1 MSKESLDQA
10 KEQIVDLKVKYLERL
25 KEQVEEIEEL
35 ILSLLG
41 HSEPPSVL
49 AKIKLSFHNIAGSSG
64 SFGLSRLGAHCKQA
78 ELLCEEL
85 LLKSPIKITEEQVTR
100 LMTCWE
106 QATNL
111 MYAEKDETTFH
122 ISLNGNNAFREL
134 KKIWVIDDDVLLTHE
149 YKRQFESF
157 GFEVEV
163 FNQLEAANQAAKSSH
178 PDAILLDVIFD
189 DGHLNASEE
198 LTHCTNLKS
207 LDCPIIFMS
216 AYNDFD
222 SRVRAVKQNAK
233 GYFLKPI
240 SIPHAV
246 NYMRD
251 LYEQMNLP
259 KANVLIVDDD
269 PYLASRIRIVLN
281 AAGFNAHCL
290 EDPQKIIEEI
300 DRLNV
305 KLVLMDLHMPYYNGI
320 ELAGVIRQ
328 HEKWLRLPIVFL
340 SSETDLGLQAEALNQ
355 GAEEFLAKP
364 VNDIQLINT
373 VRAKIQR
380 SRSLEDDVLEDNL
393 TGLLKHSVI
402 KDVTV
407 REVMSSKRNKIPCT
421 LILFDIDELDRVN
434 NNHGFKAGNLVIK
447 SLSNLLKQNL
457 RKTDFIGRYG
467 GEEFALVLS
476 NCDLKTGKQI
486 ANKVINAFQS
496 VKFEIDGN
504 SFSCTL
510 SGGLCCTDDFDGIDG
525 DNALAIAT
533 TALNYAKKYG
543 RNQLVNASDIM
554 ISNMY

>member
-1 MSKESLDQA
+1 MNRESLDQA
-10 KEQIVDLKVKYLERL
+10 KEQIVDLKVKYLDRL

-35 ILSLLG
+35 TLSLLE
-41 HSEPPSVL
+41 HPQPSEVL
-49 AKIKLSFHNIAGSSG
+49 KKIKLSFHNIAGSSG
-64 SFGLSRLGAHCKQA
+64 SFGLNRLGEHCKQA
-78 ELLCEEL
+78 ELLCDEL
-85 LLKSPIKITEEQVTR
+85 LVRCPIKATEEQVTR

-111 MYAEKDETTFH
+111 MYSEKEEATFH
-122 ISLNGNNAFREL
+122 LSLNTNNAFREL
-134 KKIWVIDDDVLLTHE
+134 KKLWVIDDDVLLTQE

-163 FNQLEAANQAAKSSH
+163 FNQLEAANQAAMGGR
-178 PDAILLDVIFD
+178 PDAILLDVVFE
-189 DGHLNASEE
+189 DGELNASEE
-198 LTHCTNLKS
+198 LAHCSYLKNLNV
-207 LDCPIIFMS
+207 PIIFIS

-222 SRVRAVKQNAK
+222 SRIRAVQQNAK

-259 KANVLIVDDD
+259 KANILIVDDD
-269 PYLASRIRIVLN
+269 PYLANRIKIVLN
-281 AAGFNAHCL
+281 AAGFDAHCL
-290 EDPQKIIEEI
+290 EEPQQIIEEI
-300 DRLNV
+300 ERLNV

-355 GAEEFLAKP
+355 GAEEFLSKP

-393 TGLLKHSVI
+393 TGLLKHSAI
-402 KDVTV
+402 KDVTQ
-407 REVMSSKRNKIPCT
+407 REVLSSRRKKTPCT

-434 NNHGFKAGNLVIK
+434 HNYGVKAGNLVIK
-447 SLSNLLKQNL
+447 SLSNLLKQCL

-467 GEEFALVLS
+467 GEEFALILS
-476 NCDLKTGKQI
+476 NCDLKTGKSI
-486 ANKVINAFQS
+486 AQKVINSFHS
-496 VKFEIDGN
+496 VKFEMDGCT
-504 SFSCTL
+504 FSCTL
-510 SGGLCCTDDFDGIDG
+510 SGGVCCTDDFEGIDG